1 MEIPTTF
8 HVKKADTQIA
18 LEGLLSAPVSATAG
32 AVICHPHPLYGG
44 EMRNNVVTALTE
56 AFDGSGMA
64 TLRFNFRG
72 VGKSEGSHDEGKGE
86 CDDVTAAV
94 TFLQAQC
101 SLTEI
106 LVAGYSFGS
115 VVGLQAG
122 AKDERVDALIGLAF
136 PLNLRDPA
144 FLMDVKK
151 PVFLVSGTRD
161 DYSPIE
167 DLKQVVS
174 KMSVPAKLQTID
186 GADHF
191 FMGREKEITATI
203 KTFLEP

>member
-1 MEIPTTF
+1 MEIPTVF
-8 HVKKADTQIA
+8 HVNKADSQIV
-18 LEGLLSAPVSATAG
+18 LEGLLSVPASATAG

-44 EMRNNVVTALTE
+44 EMRNNVVTALIE
-56 AFDGSGMA
+56 AFHECGMA

-86 CDDVTAAV
+86 CDDVSAAV

-101 SLTEI
+101 TLTNI

-122 AKDERVDALIGLAF
+122 AKDERVNALIGLAF
-136 PLNLRDPA
+136 PLNLRDPT
-144 FLMDVKK
+144 FLNDIKK
-151 PVFLVSGTRD
+151 PVFLVSGTKD

-167 DLKQVVS
+167 GLKKVVS
-174 KMSVPAKLQTID
+174 TMSVPAKLQTIE

-203 KTFLEP
+203 RAFLQP

>member
-1 MEIPTTF
+1 
-8 HVKKADTQIA
+8 
-18 LEGLLSAPVSATAG
+18 
-32 AVICHPHPLYGG
+32 
-44 EMRNNVVTALTE
+44 MRNNVVTALTE
-56 AFDGSGMA
+56 AFDGAGMA

-122 AKDERVDALIGLAF
+122 AKDERVDA
-136 PLNLRDPA
+136 
-144 FLMDVKK
+144 
-151 PVFLVSGTRD
+151 
-161 DYSPIE
+161 
-167 DLKQVVS
+167 
-174 KMSVPAKLQTID
+174 
-186 GADHF
+186 
-191 FMGREKEITATI
+191 
-203 KTFLEP
+203 